1 MSVAERAGVSKSLV
15 SLVMRGA
22 PNVSEERRRAVLAA
36 ADELGYRPNL
46 VARNLAERRTRTIGV
61 LVSDL
66 HNPFFAEI
74 IDALQAE
81 ARTRDRRVLL
91 GTGRRD
97 AAEEAEVVESF
108 LQQDVE
114 GLVLLSPVL
123 DRDSLGRGASAVPT
137 VVVGTTAVR
146 APRCDVIINDD
157 ALGAELALAHLIALG
172 HERVAHIDG
181 QTGPGAEERRAGYL
195 TAMARHRLEPQIAS
209 GEFTDEGGYRAGRA
223 LLEGSRT
230 PTAIFACNDLA
241 AIGAMTALEEA
252 GLSVPGDVSLVGYD
266 NTSLAAMRHIALTSV
281 DQPRRQMGELALELL
296 EQRRHRPEL
305 RGRVRTVRPHLV
317 ERSSTAPVRHAQ
329 TAAA

>member
-266 NTSLAAMRHIALTSV
+266 NTSLAQIRHLWLTSV
-281 DQPRRQMGELALELL
+281 DNASAEVGQLAARALLRRIADPAADAT
-296 EQRRHRPEL
+296 EQLIRPTL
-305 RGRVRTVRPHLV
+305 QVRGSTGPPARP
-317 ERSSTAPVRHAQ
+317 
-329 TAAA
+329 

>member
-22 PNVSEERRRAVLAA
+22 PNVSEERRRAVLEA
-36 ADELGYRPNL
+36 ADALGYRPNL
-46 VARNLAERRTRTIGV
+46 VARNLAERRTRTVGV

-66 HNPFFAEI
+66 NNPFFAEI
-74 IDALQAE
+74 IDTVQGE
-81 ARTRDRRVLL
+81 ARKRDRRVLL

-97 AAEEAEVVESF
+97 AGEEAEVVESF

-123 DRDSLGRGASAVPT
+123 GRDSLGRAASAVPT

-172 HERVAHIDG
+172 HERVAYIDA
-181 QTGPGAEERRAGYL
+181 QAGPGAKERRAGYL
-195 TAMARHRLEPQIAS
+195 TAMARHGLKPRMVN
-209 GEFTDEGGYRAGRA
+209 GEFTDDGGYRAGQA
-223 LLEGSRT
+223 LLAAGEA

-252 GLSVPGDVSLVGYD
+252 GLSVPADVSLVGYD

-281 DQPRRQMGELALELL
+281 DQPRRRMGELALELL
-296 EQRRHRPEL
+296 EQRRDRAEL
-305 RGRVRTVRPHLV
+305 RGRVRTVQPHLV
-317 ERSSTAPVRHAQ
+317 ERSSTTPASRAQ
-329 TAAA
+329 TAA

>member
-81 ARTRDRRVLL
+81 ARKRDRRVLL

-114 GLVLLSPVL
+114 GLVLLAPVL
-123 DRDSLGRGASAVPT
+123 DRDSLGRGARAAPT
-137 VVVGTTAVR
+137 VVVGTTAV
-146 APRCDVIINDD
+146 
-157 ALGAELALAHLIALG
+157 
-172 HERVAHIDG
+172 
-181 QTGPGAEERRAGYL
+181 
-195 TAMARHRLEPQIAS
+195 
-209 GEFTDEGGYRAGRA
+209 
-223 LLEGSRT
+223 
-230 PTAIFACNDLA
+230 
-241 AIGAMTALEEA
+241 
-252 GLSVPGDVSLVGYD
+252 
-266 NTSLAAMRHIALTSV
+266 
-281 DQPRRQMGELALELL
+281 
-296 EQRRHRPEL
+296 
-305 RGRVRTVRPHLV
+305 
-317 ERSSTAPVRHAQ
+317 
-329 TAAA
+329 